1 MLDLDHQSCARRS
14 PKLIVSYT
22 HGDRTRT
29 SRQRKE
35 TRLSASQVLY
45 LRFQG
50 EREAI
55 ASDRLFSGGSG
66 AYLPLVV
73 SSSETKSASLV
84 NGLFMHLPTSVH
96 TINPRRSSKTLLW
109 SINFMPTF
117 HGGSRRYGDT
127 AADRAVVAE
136 VKPGCIKRES
146 MSFAGQT
153 EAHFKPECVPFVQL
167 CSDIDIELLHTETG
181 VRSVD
186 SCLLAAMIQNFE

>member
-1 MLDLDHQSCARRS
+1 
-14 PKLIVSYT
+14 
-22 HGDRTRT
+22 
-29 SRQRKE
+29 
-35 TRLSASQVLY
+35 
-45 LRFQG
+45 
-50 EREAI
+50 
-55 ASDRLFSGGSG
+55 
-66 AYLPLVV
+66 
-73 SSSETKSASLV
+73 
-84 NGLFMHLPTSVH
+84 
-96 TINPRRSSKTLLW
+96 
-109 SINFMPTF
+109 MPTF

-186 SCLLAAMIQNFE
+186 SCLLAAMIQDFE